1 MSHFK
6 AGIQPARKEGQK
18 AKGKRNWRAAVRTA
32 RVFFLL
38 CALESPVDL
47 YFGVKDMAA
56 VEIMERELGRLVFH
70 EFNMTKGR
78 DVAQNIK
85 RKTQE
90 NVHSGRAQF

>member
-18 AKGKRNWRAAVRTA
+18 AKRKRNWRTA

-47 YFGVKDMAA
+47 YFGVKDMPT
-56 VEIMERELGRLVFH
+56 VKIMERELGRLVFH
-70 EFNMTKGR
+70 EFNKAIIETLLLS
-78 DVAQNIK
+78 
-85 RKTQE
+85 TLL
-90 NVHSGRAQF
+90 